1 MAAGDG
7 ELAARFAYENLRSL
21 AGMSSQIQ
29 AAVEQSTA
37 LFDKRAKRAEL
48 LLLKQCFMSWGSAQ
62 YDRKHKMERVVRRM
76 GRLKL
81 TQAWNVRTP
90 PLARCASRPWFVRL
104 RSQGT
109 CGRAVYNSLDSCIR
123 YARTSPP
130 ECGRSHWR

>member
-1 MAAGDG
+1 VAAGDG

-90 PLARCASRPWFVRL
+90 PLARLPPAPGLYDFARRALVGGLSTTFFTAAFATLVPPHQSVV
-104 RSQGT
+104 
-109 CGRAVYNSLDSCIR
+109 GR
-123 YARTSPP
+123 T
-130 ECGRSHWR
+130 GF